1 MRSKFQWDEEG
12 EKSTIIL
19 IALFKIKSGT
29 DNEEFISVLW
39 KVIFKLR
46 IYCKF
51 KNIFEYLK
59 YIGTTEIS

>member
-19 IALFKIKSGT
+19 TTLFKVKSGT

-39 KVIFKLR
+39 KVIFKLG

-51 KNIFEYLK
+51 KNIFECLK